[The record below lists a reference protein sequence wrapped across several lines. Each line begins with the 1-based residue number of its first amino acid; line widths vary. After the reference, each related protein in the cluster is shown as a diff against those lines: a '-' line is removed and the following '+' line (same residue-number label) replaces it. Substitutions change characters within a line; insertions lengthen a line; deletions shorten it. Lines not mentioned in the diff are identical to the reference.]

1 MAKLFASEVNSRVA
15 DKAIQIFGSK
25 GLVKGHPVEKMYRS
39 ARMYRILSG
48 TSEIQ
53 KNTIAKALLKG

>member
-1 MAKLFASEVNSRVA
+1 M
-15 DKAIQIFGSK
+15 
-25 GLVKGHPVEKMYRS
+25 VKGHPVEKMYRS